1 MHDAPSVSDTEDR
14 PAAAGLSTRA
24 IVLAILATALL
35 VALTLVV
42 IDQNRVSRC
51 ERYGERVVAFYVRQ
65 SATEEAGTG
74 DHEISH
80 VMLTAALL
88 EEAGYPPPGCQ
99 IP

>member
-1 MHDAPSVSDTEDR
+1 MIDR
-14 PAAAGLSTRA
+14 PAPAGLSTRA

-35 VALTLVV
+35 VVLTLVV

-51 ERYGERVVAFYVRQ
+51 ERYGERVVAFYERQ
-65 SATEEAGTG
+65 ANIEAASGG
-74 DHEISH
+74 DREVSP

-88 EEAGYPPPGCQ
+88 QEAGYPPPGCQ